1 MAFIKAPTKSLIDT
15 LPTSPPK
22 EGGLWN
28 NGGQIQQAS
37 PRKAY
42 KTFNIYVDT
51 FVQTIDG
58 QFKPAGRDHAVIYKV
73 GAADD
78 VNALLIFRQQH
89 PNLVVGACEED
100 ISAEFANAAA
110 GVQTWS
116 FAAQDISAEFANTA
130 AGAQAWSSAAQ
141 TWPSATMQHNQNNL
155 DRYSKPTTQEIPK
168 ISGGTWKK
176 MFSKTKN
183 K

>member
-1 MAFIKAPTKSLIDT
+1 MALIKAPTKSLIDM

-37 PRKAY
+37 PRKAS

-73 GAADD
+73 GAADN

-89 PNLVVGACEED
+89 PNLVVGECEED
-100 ISAEFANAAA
+100 ISVEVANAAA
-110 GVQTWS
+110 E
-116 FAAQDISAEFANTA
+116 AAAE
-130 AGAQAWSSAAQ
+130 AQAWSSTAQAWASAAQALSSAAQ
-141 TWPSATMQHNQNNL
+141 TWPFATMQHNQSNL
-155 DRYSKPTTQEIPK
+155 DRYSKLTTQEIPK
-168 ISGGTWKK
+168 TLGGTWKK